1 VREATR
7 GHDVAHD
14 VAAPDDA
21 ASLGDPGSAHD
32 PAIEGFYDAL
42 LDDDAEA
49 LYERAPCG
57 YLSTTPDGTIVKV
70 NQTFLTWTG
79 HSRDD
84 LVGRRT
90 FSQLLTAG
98 GRIYHETH
106 YAPMLRMQDRV
117 REIALEI
124 VCADGRRLPA
134 LVNSVLERD
143 ESGQP
148 RVVRTAV
155 FDASERRSYERELL
169 RAKKQA
175 EESEARATL
184 LARTLQQT
192 LIPPAPP
199 VIAGL
204 DIAAAYRP
212 AGHGDEIGG
221 DFYDIFELA
230 EDDWVVA
237 VGDVCGKGVT
247 AAVVTAVARHTIR
260 AAAVRH
266 PDVSHVLD
274 TLNEVLLRDGSER
287 FCTAVL
293 VRLRKGQDGWS
304 AAVTSAGHPLPLLSV
319 AGARAEPVGGAG
331 SLLGVLEHPRFRV
344 DQVALR
350 SGDRLVLYTDG
361 VTEAR
366 RDIEFYGDER
376 LLDAIDAAA
385 THAAAEP
392 TTERILGSVV
402 DFQRG
407 MPRDDIVVVVVRV
420 P

>member
-1 VREATR
+1 MPERAT
-7 GHDVAHD
+7 GADLDDAGS
-14 VAAPDDA
+14 PDDPA
-21 ASLGDPGSAHD
+21 TLGFLA
-32 PAIEGFYDAL
+32 AL

-57 YLSTTPDGTIVKV
+57 YLSTSPDGTIVKV
-70 NQTFLTWTG
+70 NQTFLAWTG
-79 HSRDD
+79 HRRED
-84 LVGRRT
+84 LVGARA
-90 FSQLLTAG
+90 FSDLLTAG

-143 ESGQP
+143 AAGEP

-155 FDASERRSYERELL
+155 FDASERRAYERELL
-169 RAKKQA
+169 LAKKQA

-199 VIAGL
+199 LVAGL
-204 DIAAAYRP
+204 DIAAVYRP
-212 AGHGDEIGG
+212 AGRGDEIGG
-221 DFYDIFELA
+221 DFYDIFEIA

-237 VGDVCGKGVT
+237 VGDVCGKGVV

-266 PDVSHVLD
+266 PDLSQVLD
-274 TLNEVLLRDGSER
+274 TLNEVLLRDRSDR
-287 FCTAVL
+287 FCTAGL
-293 VRLRKGQDGWS
+293 VRLRKGPDGWV
-304 AAVTSAGHPLPLLSV
+304 ATVTSAGHPLPFVSV
-319 AGARAEPVGGAG
+319 AAARAEPVGGTG
-331 SLLGVLEHPRFRV
+331 TLLGVLEEPTFRV
-344 DQVALR
+344 EHVPLR

-366 RDIEFYGDER
+366 RDLELFGDER
-376 LLDAIDAAA
+376 LLDAIDSAAA
-385 THAAAEP
+385 HDSAEP
-392 TTERILGSVV
+392 TTERILESVL

-407 MPRDDIVVVVVRV
+407 VPRDDIVVVVIRV